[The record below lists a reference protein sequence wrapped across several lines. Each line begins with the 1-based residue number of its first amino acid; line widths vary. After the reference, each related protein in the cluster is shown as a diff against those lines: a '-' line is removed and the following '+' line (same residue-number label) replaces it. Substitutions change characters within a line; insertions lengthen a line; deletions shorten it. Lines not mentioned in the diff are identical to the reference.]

1 MDELISLGI
10 LIGGC
15 LIIWGIGKIIEK
27 ITGLPVWGFDD
38 DSPGG
43 LPKP

>member
-1 MDELISLGI
+1 MDTLVAIGI
-10 LIGGC
+10 LVGGC

-27 ITGLPVWGFDD
+27 ITGFPVWGSD

-43 LPKP
+43 LPHP